1 VNDLA
6 PLALMTYKKSMTNH
20 DDSDHEG
27 EDRPFDGLVA
37 AREYAATRVVTP
49 RKPTEYNGQYTC
61 EALMARVREL
71 EARCLDLRSL
81 ADQHAHESG
90 LYARRMAQAQS
101 ARDKAEAR
109 VAELEAA
116 IRVHRDDYHSVGAN
130 PEALWAFLPEV
141 DPNYYAPVRPDIH
154 RQAVARAESPKPACG
169 SWRPRPEPWWKQRRR
184 SFAPRRW
191 GRSTRPKPPSKPSPT
206 RGA

>member
-154 RQAVARAESPKPACG
+154 RQAVARAEVAEA
-169 SWRPRPEPWWKQRRR
+169 RVRELETAARAVVEAEAALLR
-184 SFAPRRW
+184 
-191 GRSTRPKPPSKPSPT
+191 TPT
-206 RGA
+206 LGQVDD